1 MWALI
6 ENNEIKS
13 IFNNAKS
20 LTINEIKYPPNI
32 FGSWSLEELADIG
45 IYEVI
50 QDTSNYKNKEY
61 WINTNQSFDWNG
73 SEVTASYGEAI
84 ARDLENSTDPETG
97 VVTYGLK
104 YNHCKIIDNQAYSL
118 LQPNDWYVIRK
129 QEADIDI
136 PEDWSAYR
144 SAIRSTAA
152 DMEEKIN
159 ACSTIEELEA
169 LYEYTNTGPK
179 EKPVYTRPLGEW
191 PEAPNQE

>member
-20 LTINEIKYPPNI
+20 LTINDIKYPANI
-32 FGSWSLEELADIG
+32 FVSWSLSELEELG

-50 QDTSNYKNKEY
+50 QDMSNYKNKEY
-61 WINTNQSFDWNG
+61 WMNTNQSFDWDG
-73 SEVTASYGEAI
+73 SEVIASYGEAK

-97 VVTYGLK
+97 LVTYGLK
-104 YNHCKIIDNQAYSL
+104 YIHCRIINNQAYSF

-136 PEDWSAYR
+136 PEEWSTYR
-144 SAIRSTAA
+144 SAVRSTAA
-152 DMEEKIN
+152 DMEQKIN
-159 ACSTIEELEA
+159 SCSTVEELEA
-169 LYEYTNTGPK
+169 LYVYNNEDPPT
-179 EKPVYTRPLGEW
+179 KPIGEW
-191 PEAPNQE
+191 PEAPDQE

>member
-20 LTINEIKYPPNI
+20 LTINEVKYPPNI
-32 FGSWSLEELADIG
+32 FGSWSLEELAELG

-50 QDTSNYKNKEY
+50 QDTTNYKNKEY
-61 WINTNQSFDWNG
+61 WINTEQSFNWDG
-73 SEVTASYGEAI
+73 SEVTASYGEAT

-104 YNHCKIIDNQAYSL
+104 YNHSKIIDNQAYSF

-136 PEDWSAYR
+136 PDDWSTYR
-144 SAIRSTAA
+144 SAVRSTAD
-152 DMEEKIN
+152 DMKEKIN
-159 ACSTIEELEA
+159 ACSTVEQLEELYIYNED
-169 LYEYTNTGPK
+169 EPS
-179 EKPVYTRPLGEW
+179 TRPLGEW
-191 PEAPNQE
+191 PEAPDQE